1 MFDITFYKGVKMTED
16 IYDITIIGAGPSGLF
31 AGFYAGMRKN
41 KVQIIDSLEIPGG
54 QLTALYPEKTIH
66 DVPGYF
72 AVKAE
77 TLVTDLVKQTAQFG
91 VPIRLSEKVVDITPT
106 TDQGVYQVTTTKSSY
121 LTKSVIIATGNG
133 SFAPKPLK
141 TDEPSDF
148 DFSKLGYSVTD
159 KQQFAGKNVAVAGGG
174 DSAIDL
180 ALMLSEVAASVSLIH
195 RRDAFRAHESSVD
208 NLHASDVH
216 VLTPVTIRNIS
227 DHQEGLRIALS
238 DDRELDVDHLIV
250 QHGFLSNNKDI
261 RAWSVDLEMKRQHF
275 MVDSHYQTSCENIYA
290 IGDTANYDGKLGL
303 IVEGFKEGPHA
314 VNQIM
319 TKIHSGKLTH
329 AHSTSLF

>member
-1 MFDITFYKGVKMTED
+1 MTED

-41 KVQIIDSLEIPGG
+41 KVQIIDSLEVPGG

-77 TLVTDLVKQTAQFG
+77 TLVADLVKQTAQFS

-106 TDQGVYQVTTTKSSY
+106 ENQGVYQVTTTKSSY
-121 LTKSVIIATGNG
+121 LTKAVIIATGNG

-141 TDEPSDF
+141 TDEPSKF
-148 DFSKLGYSVTD
+148 DDTKLGYSVTD
-159 KQQFAGKNVAVAGGG
+159 KQQYAGKTVAVAGGG

-208 NLHASDVH
+208 KLHASDVH
-216 VLTPVTIRNIS
+216 VVTPVTIRSIS
-227 DHQEGLRIALS
+227 DYQEGLRIALS
-238 DDRELDVDHLIV
+238 DDRELEVDHLTV

-261 RAWSVDLEMKRQHF
+261 RAWSVNLEMKRQHF

-319 TKIHSGKLTH
+319 TKIHSGKLSH

>member
-1 MFDITFYKGVKMTED
+1 MTEN

-121 LTKSVIIATGNG
+121 MTKSVILATGNG

-208 NLHASDVH
+208 KLHASDVH
-216 VLTPVTIRNIS
+216 VVTPVTIRNIS

>member
-1 MFDITFYKGVKMTED
+1 MTEN

-159 KQQFAGKNVAVAGGG
+159 KQQFAGKTVAVAGGG

-208 NLHASDVH
+208 KLHASDVH
-216 VLTPVTIRNIS
+216 VVTPVTIRNIS

>member
-1 MFDITFYKGVKMTED
+1 MTEN

-208 NLHASDVH
+208 KLHASDVH
-216 VLTPVTIRNIS
+216 VVTPVTIRNIS

-275 MVDSHYQTSCENIYA
+275 MVDSHYQTSCENIYP

>member
-1 MFDITFYKGVKMTED
+1 MTEN

-91 VPIRLSEKVVDITPT
+91 VPIRLSEKVVAITPT

-208 NLHASDVH
+208 KLHASDVH

-290 IGDTANYDGKLGL
+290 IGDTASYDGKLGL

>member
-1 MFDITFYKGVKMTED
+1 MTEN

-208 NLHASDVH
+208 KLHASDVH
-216 VLTPVTIRNIS
+216 VVTPVTIRNIS

>member
-1 MFDITFYKGVKMTED
+1 MSEN

-208 NLHASDVH
+208 KLHASDVH

>member
-1 MFDITFYKGVKMTED
+1 
-16 IYDITIIGAGPSGLF
+16 GAGPSGLF

-41 KVQIIDSLEIPGG
+41 KVQIIDSLEVPGG

-77 TLVTDLVKQTAQFG
+77 TLVADLVKQTAQFC

-106 TDQGVYQVTTTKSSY
+106 ENQGVYQVTTTKSSY
-121 LTKSVIIATGNG
+121 LTKAVIIATGNG

-141 TDEPSDF
+141 TDEPSEF
-148 DFSKLGYSVTD
+148 DDTKLGYSVTD
-159 KQQFAGKNVAVAGGG
+159 KQQYAGKTVAVAGGG

-208 NLHASDVH
+208 KLHASDVH
-216 VLTPVTIRNIS
+216 VVTPVTIRSIS
-227 DHQEGLRIALS
+227 DYQEGLRIALS
-238 DDRELDVDHLIV
+238 DDRELEVDHLIV

-261 RAWSVDLEMKRQHF
+261 RAWSVNLEMKRQHF

-319 TKIHSGKLTH
+319 TKIHSGKLSH

>member
-1 MFDITFYKGVKMTED
+1 MTED

-41 KVQIIDSLEIPGG
+41 KVQIIDSLEVPGG

-77 TLVTDLVKQTAQFG
+77 TLVADLVKQTAQFC

-106 TDQGVYQVTTTKSSY
+106 ENQGVYQVTTTKSSY
-121 LTKSVIIATGNG
+121 LTKAVIIATGNG

-141 TDEPSDF
+141 TDEPSEF
-148 DFSKLGYSVTD
+148 DDTKLGYSVTD
-159 KQQFAGKNVAVAGGG
+159 KQQYAGKTVAVAGGG

-208 NLHASDVH
+208 KLHASDVH
-216 VLTPVTIRNIS
+216 VVTPVTIRSIS
-227 DHQEGLRIALS
+227 DYQEGLRIALS
-238 DDRELDVDHLIV
+238 DDRELEVDHLIV

-261 RAWSVDLEMKRQHF
+261 RAWSVNLEMKRQHF

-319 TKIHSGKLTH
+319 TKIHSGKLSH

>member
-1 MFDITFYKGVKMTED
+1 MTEN

-77 TLVTDLVKQTAQFG
+77 TLVADLVKQTAQFG

-106 TDQGVYQVTTTKSSY
+106 ETQGVYQVTTTKSSY

-141 TDEPSDF
+141 TDEPSEF
-148 DFSKLGYSVTD
+148 DDTKLGYSVTD
-159 KQQFAGKNVAVAGGG
+159 KQQYAGQSVAVAGGG

-180 ALMLSEVAASVSLIH
+180 ALMLAEVAEFVSLIH

-208 NLHASDVH
+208 KLQASTVH
-216 VLTPVTIRNIS
+216 VVTPVTIRSIS
-227 DHQEGLRIALS
+227 DHQDGLRLALS
-238 DDRELDVDHLIV
+238 DDRELEVDHLIV

-261 RAWSVDLEMKRQHF
+261 RAWSVNLEMKRQHF

-319 TKIHSGKLTH
+319 TKIHEGKLSH

>member
-1 MFDITFYKGVKMTED
+1 MTEN

-208 NLHASDVH
+208 KLHASDVH
-216 VLTPVTIRNIS
+216 VVTPVTIRNIS

-319 TKIHSGKLTH
+319 TKIHSGKLTP

>member
-1 MFDITFYKGVKMTED
+1 MTKE
-16 IYDITIIGAGPSGLF
+16 IYDITLIGAGPSGLF

-41 KVQIIDSLEIPGG
+41 KVQIIDSLEVPGG

-77 TLVTDLVKQTAQFG
+77 TLVADLVKQTAQFC

-106 TDQGVYQVTTTKSSY
+106 ENQGVYQVTTTKSSY
-121 LTKSVIIATGNG
+121 LTKAVIIATGNG

-141 TDEPSDF
+141 TDEPSEF
-148 DFSKLGYSVTD
+148 DDTKLGYSVTD
-159 KQQFAGKNVAVAGGG
+159 KQQYAGKTVAVAGGG

-208 NLHASDVH
+208 KLHASDVH
-216 VLTPVTIRNIS
+216 VVTPVTIRSIS
-227 DHQEGLRIALS
+227 DYQEGLRIALS
-238 DDRELDVDHLIV
+238 DDRELEVDHLIV

-261 RAWSVDLEMKRQHF
+261 RAWSVNLEMKRQHF

-319 TKIHSGKLTH
+319 TKIHSGKLSH

>member
-1 MFDITFYKGVKMTED
+1 MTEITED

-41 KVQIIDSLEIPGG
+41 KVQILDSLAVPGG

-77 TLVTDLVKQTAQFG
+77 NLVADLVKQTAQFG
-91 VPIRLSEKVVDITPT
+91 VPVRLSEKVTDIVPT
-106 TDQGVYQVTTTKSSY
+106 TTSGVYEVITTKSRY

-133 SFAPKPLK
+133 SFAPKTLQ
-141 TDEPSDF
+141 TDEVSDF
-148 DFSKLGYSVTD
+148 DDAKILYRVTD
-159 KQQFAGKNVAVAGGG
+159 KQQFADKHVAIAGGG
-174 DSAIDL
+174 DSAIDM
-180 ALMLSEVAASVSLIH
+180 ALMLAEVAASVSLIH
-195 RRDAFRAHESSVD
+195 RRNEFRAHESSVD
-208 NLHASDVH
+208 KLYASTVN
-216 VLTPVTIRNIS
+216 VLTPVTIRQLS
-227 DHQEGLRIALS
+227 DHGGGLRVTLS
-238 DDRELDVDHLIV
+238 DDRELDVANMIV

-261 RAWSVDLEMKRQHF
+261 RDWSVNLEMKRQHF
-275 MVDSHYQTSCENIYA
+275 LVDTHYQTSCENIYA

-314 VNQIM
+314 INQIM
-319 TKIHSGKLTH
+319 TKLHPGKLKH

>member
-1 MFDITFYKGVKMTED
+1 MTEN

-106 TDQGVYQVTTTKSSY
+106 TDPGVYQVTTTKSSY

-208 NLHASDVH
+208 KLHASDVH

>member
-1 MFDITFYKGVKMTED
+1 MTED

-41 KVQIIDSLEIPGG
+41 KVQIIDSLEVPGV

-77 TLVTDLVKQTAQFG
+77 TLVADLVKQTAQFC

-106 TDQGVYQVTTTKSSY
+106 ENQGVYQVTTTKSSY
-121 LTKSVIIATGNG
+121 LTKAVIIATGNG

-141 TDEPSDF
+141 TDEPSEF
-148 DFSKLGYSVTD
+148 DDTKLGYSVTD
-159 KQQFAGKNVAVAGGG
+159 KQQYAGKTVAVAGGG

-208 NLHASDVH
+208 KLHASDVH
-216 VLTPVTIRNIS
+216 VVTPVTIRSIS
-227 DHQEGLRIALS
+227 DYQEGLRIALS
-238 DDRELDVDHLIV
+238 DDRELEVDHLIV

-261 RAWSVDLEMKRQHF
+261 RAWSVNLEMKRQHF

-319 TKIHSGKLTH
+319 TKIHSGKLSH

>member
-1 MFDITFYKGVKMTED
+1 MTEN

-208 NLHASDVH
+208 KLHASDVH

-319 TKIHSGKLTH
+319 TKIHSGKLTP

>member
-1 MFDITFYKGVKMTED
+1 MTEN

-208 NLHASDVH
+208 KLHASDVY
-216 VLTPVTIRNIS
+216 VVTPVTIRNIS

>member
-1 MFDITFYKGVKMTED
+1 MTEN

-41 KVQIIDSLEIPGG
+41 KVQIIESLEIPGG

-208 NLHASDVH
+208 KLHASDVH
-216 VLTPVTIRNIS
+216 VVTPVTIRNIS

>member
-1 MFDITFYKGVKMTED
+1 MTED

-91 VPIRLSEKVVDITPT
+91 VPIRLSEKVVDITST
-106 TDQGVYQVTTTKSSY
+106 ENQGVYQVTTTKSSY
-121 LTKSVIIATGNG
+121 LTKAVIIATGNG

-141 TDEPSDF
+141 TDESSEF
-148 DFSKLGYSVTD
+148 DYSKLGYSVTD
-159 KQQFAGKNVAVAGGG
+159 KQQFAGQNVAVAGGG

-180 ALMLSEVAASVSLIH
+180 ALMLAEVAASVSLIH

-208 NLHASDVH
+208 KLHASTVH
-216 VLTPVTIRNIS
+216 VVTPVTIRSIS
-227 DHQEGLRIALS
+227 DYQEGLRIALS
-238 DDRELDVDHLIV
+238 DNRELEVDHLIV

-261 RAWSVDLEMKRQHF
+261 RAWSVNLEMKRQHF
-275 MVDSHYQTSCENIYA
+275 MVDSHYQTSCDNIYA

-319 TKIHSGKLTH
+319 TKIHSGKLSH

>member
-1 MFDITFYKGVKMTED
+1 MTEN

-91 VPIRLSEKVVDITPT
+91 VPIRLSEKVVDITPS

-208 NLHASDVH
+208 KLHASDVH
-216 VLTPVTIRNIS
+216 VVTPVTIRNIS

>member
-1 MFDITFYKGVKMTED
+1 MTEN

-106 TDQGVYQVTTTKSSY
+106 TDQGVYQVTTTKTSY

>member
-1 MFDITFYKGVKMTED
+1 MTEN

-77 TLVTDLVKQTAQFG
+77 TLVADLVKQTAQFG

-106 TDQGVYQVTTTKSSY
+106 ENQGVYQVTTTKSSY
-121 LTKSVIIATGNG
+121 LTKAVIIATGNG

-208 NLHASDVH
+208 KLHASDVH

>member
-1 MFDITFYKGVKMTED
+1 MTEN

-41 KVQIIDSLEIPGG
+41 KVQIIDSLEILGG

-208 NLHASDVH
+208 KLHASDVH
-216 VLTPVTIRNIS
+216 VVTPVTIRNIS

>member
-1 MFDITFYKGVKMTED
+1 MTEN

-77 TLVTDLVKQTAQFG
+77 TLVADLVKQTAQFG

-208 NLHASDVH
+208 KLHASDVH

>member
-1 MFDITFYKGVKMTED
+1 MTEN

-66 DVPGYF
+66 EVPDSF
-72 AVKAE
+72 AAKTE

-208 NLHASDVH
+208 KLHASDVH
-216 VLTPVTIRNIS
+216 VVTPVTIRNIS

>member
-1 MFDITFYKGVKMTED
+1 M
-16 IYDITIIGAGPSGLF
+16 
-31 AGFYAGMRKN
+31 
-41 KVQIIDSLEIPGG
+41 
-54 QLTALYPEKTIH
+54 
-66 DVPGYF
+66 
-72 AVKAE
+72 
-77 TLVTDLVKQTAQFG
+77 
-91 VPIRLSEKVVDITPT
+91 
-106 TDQGVYQVTTTKSSY
+106 
-121 LTKSVIIATGNG
+121 
-133 SFAPKPLK
+133 K
-141 TDEPSDF
+141 TDEPSEF
-148 DFSKLGYSVTD
+148 DDTKLGYSVTD
-159 KQQFAGKNVAVAGGG
+159 KQQYAGKTVAVAGGG

-208 NLHASDVH
+208 KLHASDVH
-216 VLTPVTIRNIS
+216 VVTPVTIRSIS
-227 DHQEGLRIALS
+227 DYQEGLRIALS
-238 DDRELDVDHLIV
+238 DDRELEVDHLIV

-261 RAWSVDLEMKRQHF
+261 RAWSVNLEMKRQHF

-319 TKIHSGKLTH
+319 TKIHSGKLSH

>member
-1 MFDITFYKGVKMTED
+1 MTEN

-208 NLHASDVH
+208 KLHASDVH
-216 VLTPVTIRNIS
+216 VVTPVTIRSIS
-227 DHQEGLRIALS
+227 DYQEGLRIALS
-238 DDRELDVDHLIV
+238 DDRELEVDHLIV

-261 RAWSVDLEMKRQHF
+261 RAWSVNLEMKRQHF

-319 TKIHSGKLTH
+319 TKIHSGKLSH

>member
-1 MFDITFYKGVKMTED
+1 MTEN

-208 NLHASDVH
+208 KLHASDVH
-216 VLTPVTIRNIS
+216 VVTPVTIRNIS

-329 AHSTSLF
+329 AHSTLLF

>member
-1 MFDITFYKGVKMTED
+1 MTEN

-31 AGFYAGMRKN
+31 SGFYAGMRKN
-41 KVQIIDSLEIPGG
+41 KVQIIESLEIPGG
-54 QLTALYPEKTIH
+54 QLTAQKKKKTIH

-208 NLHASDVH
+208 KLHASDVH

>member
-1 MFDITFYKGVKMTED
+1 MTEN

-41 KVQIIDSLEIPGG
+41 KVQIIESLEIPGG

-208 NLHASDVH
+208 KLHASDVH

-275 MVDSHYQTSCENIYA
+275 MVDSHYQTSCDNIYA

>member
-1 MFDITFYKGVKMTED
+1 MTEN

-208 NLHASDVH
+208 QLHASDVH
-216 VLTPVTIRNIS
+216 VVTPVTIRNIS

>member
-1 MFDITFYKGVKMTED
+1 MTEN

-41 KVQIIDSLEIPGG
+41 KVQIIDSLEVPGG

-208 NLHASDVH
+208 KLHASDVH
-216 VLTPVTIRNIS
+216 VVTPVTIRNIS

>member
-1 MFDITFYKGVKMTED
+1 MTED

-208 NLHASDVH
+208 KLHASDVH

>member
-1 MFDITFYKGVKMTED
+1 MTEN

>member
-1 MFDITFYKGVKMTED
+1 MTEN

-41 KVQIIDSLEIPGG
+41 KVQIIDSLEVPGG

-77 TLVTDLVKQTAQFG
+77 TLVADLVKQTAQFG

-208 NLHASDVH
+208 KLHASDVH

>member
-1 MFDITFYKGVKMTED
+1 MTEN

-208 NLHASDVH
+208 KLHASDVH
-216 VLTPVTIRNIS
+216 VVTPVTIRNIS

-275 MVDSHYQTSCENIYA
+275 MVDSHYQTRCENIYA

>member
-1 MFDITFYKGVKMTED
+1 MTEN

-91 VPIRLSEKVVDITPT
+91 VPIRLSEKVVAITPT

-208 NLHASDVH
+208 KLHASDVH